1 MRRTTPRSPSG
12 RNFIG
17 ILFPKILELLDYL
30 QVAALG
36 PSECQGRDRYLG
48 RWAGTV
54 KPSRAKKAVFG
65 GGRRAERMDSFWV
78 FSGYLAICRNGW
90 CHSTLF
96 MLGSAGAH
104 QDDHH

>member
-1 MRRTTPRSPSG
+1 MRRATTRSPRV

-17 ILFPKILELLDYL
+17 ILFPKILELLDFL

-54 KPSRAKKAVFG
+54 KPGRAKKAG
-65 GGRRAERMDSFWV
+65 SGWGRRAERMDSFGV

-90 CHSTLF
+90 CRSTLF

-104 QDDHH
+104 Q